1 MAEFRNS
8 NDIFSSLFFSSFHLS
23 FLYLSVSVSFSVG
36 LLEWASPPALGAVG
50 SFNEKTV
57 SLDGMLERTLI
68 GSAWP
73 HAQSWTNH
81 CTASSSLISQ
91 AWICAWSSFPW
102 WRKWESTLSKPHGS
116 EFPKGKSDSITRVI
130 VGRSGEVSWATKIR
144 VTSVLYILQPTIKM
158 TNSSSS
164 TILLII

>member
-50 SFNEKTV
+50 SFNEKTI
-57 SLDGMLERTLI
+57 SLDGMLERAQI

-73 HAQSWTNH
+73 HTQSWTNH
-81 CTASSSLISQ
+81 CTASRNLINQ
-91 AWICAWSSFPW
+91 AWICAWSSFLW

-116 EFPKGKSDSITRVI
+116 EFPKRKRNSITRVI

-144 VTSVLYILQPTIKM
+144 VTPVFTYWNPPSRWQILPPLQFC
-158 TNSSSS
+158 
-164 TILLII
+164 